1 MTAPKVEQATNIGTI
16 HAIYMKGRGHEGQ
29 RRTREFSV
37 ETSRRQRERRF
48 RFIDSPQYRH
58 RLIGKIKRKKNGERN
73 GRKTKKLLKTKTY

>member
-48 RFIDSPQYRH
+48 RLFDSPQYRH
-58 RLIGKIKRKKNGERN
+58 RLIGKIKRKKNGKRN
-73 GRKTKKLLKTKTY
+73 GRKTKKLLKTKT